1 MPTPRREQAVSSA
14 TERGSADAEGRSLEQ
29 ADRLLQQAHEDY
41 LSDGLRDFAGAASM
55 CVIACGH
62 ALRLLRLVAPSFFS
76 EAFILLSL
84 LLLLHRRH
92 RIFTSRIL
100 MVHSST

>member
-1 MPTPRREQAVSSA
+1 MLTPRREQAVSSA

-55 CVIACGH
+55 CVIAFGH

-76 EAFILLSL
+76 EAFYFI
-84 LLLLHRRH
+84 
-92 RIFTSRIL
+92 IIA
-100 MVHSST
+100 VAIASSAPHIYL